1 MKSFLLFIATG
12 LTILNANAQSFNGTI
27 DFKYATM
34 KDTTNN
40 VYIVKDKIIK
50 LDQFSK
56 KTGNIEGSFI
66 FDIGAGAIK
75 FVNPKRKVWGEH
87 KSETPAIIKG
97 KCEVTKGTGS
107 KTIQGLKCV
116 DYTVK
121 NTDENTTITYWIASD
136 KLNFFMPV
144 LKLWNRKDKQ
154 SVYFA
159 QITGL
164 AEGSMPL
171 LSEEKQISDGKSLT
185 KLEVI
190 KITKKMP
197 EEASVSV
204 PPEFTKFDK

>member
-12 LTILNANAQSFNGTI
+12 LTILNTNAQSFNGTV

-66 FDIGAGAIK
+66 FDLGVNTIK

-87 KSETPAIIKG
+87 KSETPAAIKG

-121 NTDENTTITYWIASD
+121 NTDENTIITYWVATD

-164 AEGSMPL
+164 SEGSMPL
-171 LSEEKQISDGKSLT
+171 MSEEKQISDGKSLT
-185 KLEVI
+185 RLEVT

-197 EEASVSV
+197 DEASVSV